1 MPGMRVVWSC
11 PKGLVQRCFSALW
24 AVKRHLARSHLRQR
38 VVMVRH
44 GVNDDLEVVNGFVP
58 MRQSHLGFC
67 TSQACK
73 QEIWRLHQEALGVLE
88 RALRKVASEV
98 GRASVE
104 PGPHVGGVERE
115 GLVVPRDGIVEPP
128 SAGGNV
134 ASNVGDEG
142 AFAADVGRV
151 CQALGFDVVAI
162 LQRQKGRFRTQCW
175 EVFLEQATGPRQG
188 V

>member
-1 MPGMRVVWSC
+1 MRVVWSC
-11 PKGLVQRCFSALW
+11 PKGLVQRCFGALW
-24 AVKRHLARSHLRQR
+24 AVKRHLARGHLRQC

-58 MRQSHLGFC
+58 MRQSHLGLR

-73 QEIWRLHQEALGVLE
+73 QEIWGLYQEAFGVLE
-88 RALRKVASEV
+88 RALRKVPSKV

-115 GLVVPRDGIVEPP
+115 GLVVLRDGVVKPP
-128 SAGGNV
+128 SAGGDV
-134 ASNVGDEG
+134 ASNVGDKRP
-142 AFAADVGRV
+142 FAADVGRV
-151 CQALGFDVVAI
+151 CEAFGFDVVAV
-162 LQRQKGRFRTQCW
+162 LQRQKSRFRAQCW